1 MRVKE
6 IMSHPVVTC
15 PATATLDQ
23 AARLMWEFDCGIVP
37 VVNEDGR
44 LEGVV
49 TDRDI
54 CMAAYTQ
61 GLPLSAIPV
70 STPMARTVVAIHT
83 DDLIEQAEEL
93 MRAYQIHRLP
103 VLDGEDRPAGLVSM
117 NDLARLAAR
126 AHRSAV
132 DRELVRTLAAI
143 CQPRAQAVPAA
154 RPAAAEP
161 AMVG

>member
-1 MRVKE
+1 
-6 IMSHPVVTC
+6 
-15 PATATLDQ
+15 
-23 AARLMWEFDCGIVP
+23 
-37 VVNEDGR
+37 
-44 LEGVV
+44 
-49 TDRDI
+49 
-54 CMAAYTQ
+54 
-61 GLPLSAIPV
+61 
-70 STPMARTVVAIHT
+70 
-83 DDLIEQAEEL
+83 
-93 MRAYQIHRLP
+93 
-103 VLDGEDRPAGLVSM
+103 M

>member
-1 MRVKE
+1 
-6 IMSHPVVTC
+6 
-15 PATATLDQ
+15 
-23 AARLMWEFDCGIVP
+23 
-37 VVNEDGR
+37 
-44 LEGVV
+44 
-49 TDRDI
+49 
-54 CMAAYTQ
+54 
-61 GLPLSAIPV
+61 
-70 STPMARTVVAIHT
+70 
-83 DDLIEQAEEL
+83 
-93 MRAYQIHRLP
+93 